1 MIVSYGDARTE
12 RFARGER
19 VKQFEPFRHQAEN
32 RLVRLEVA
40 ASLKELGA
48 LRGNRLEK
56 LSGDRKGQWSM
67 RINDQWRICFVWPD
81 GAVGPSKVEIV
92 DYH

>member
-1 MIVSYGDARTE
+1 MILGYRDARTE

-19 VKQFEPFRHQAEN
+19 VKAFEPFRRHAEN

-40 ASLKELGA
+40 GSLQELAA
-48 LRGNRLEK
+48 LRSNRLEK

-67 RINDQWRICFVWPD
+67 RINGQWRICFRWD
-81 GAVGPSKVEIV
+81 QGEVGPSNVEIV